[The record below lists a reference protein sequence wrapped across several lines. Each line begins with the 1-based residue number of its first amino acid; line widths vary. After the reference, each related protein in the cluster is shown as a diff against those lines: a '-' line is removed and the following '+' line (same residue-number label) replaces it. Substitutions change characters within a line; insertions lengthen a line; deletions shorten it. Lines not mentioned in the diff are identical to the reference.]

1 MSGFLAYNI
10 EPLDALYRHFN
21 VVKAG
26 YHAGPIEDRFVM
38 TLTTLNASRYPSHCL
53 AVTQSNAP
61 PNSPALM
68 LPVCKDLYKRGFN
81 PNLHWPKEDDPP
93 EISDD
98 TEETSDLPVTIPPL
112 SEGPVKI
119 SLPVH
124 TISVPHLVSL
134 PLVLL
139 FGLGLETDVERL
151 AYRLLPS
158 SVVAEF
164 PAAPAMA
171 EIFARFPEQQF
182 ERHYLN
188 LKGFWGNILSLG
200 LKDQRIVEMVSKA
213 WNVAS
218 EARRIRQ
225 RQQGV
230 STQQRR

>member
-1 MSGFLAYNI
+1 MSGLLAYNI

-26 YHAGPIEDRFVM
+26 YHAGPIEERFVM

-53 AVTQSNAP
+53 AVTQTNSPA
-61 PNSPALM
+61 NSPALM
-68 LPVCKDLYKRGFN
+68 LPVCKDLYRRGFD
-81 PNLHWPKEDDPP
+81 PNLRWPKEDEPP
-93 EISDD
+93 EISDE
-98 TEETSDLPVTIPPL
+98 TEDATDLPVTIPPL
-112 SEGPVKI
+112 SDDPIKI

-124 TISVPHLVSL
+124 PITVPHLVSL

-139 FGLGLETDVERL
+139 FGLGLETDIERL
-151 AYRLLPS
+151 PYRLLPS

-171 EIFARFPEQQF
+171 EIFAKFPEQQF
-182 ERHYLN
+182 ERYHMY

-200 LKDQRIVEMVSKA
+200 LKHKRIMEIVSTA
-213 WNVAS
+213 WSVAS

-225 RQQGV
+225 RQQSGLV
-230 STQQRR
+230 PQRR